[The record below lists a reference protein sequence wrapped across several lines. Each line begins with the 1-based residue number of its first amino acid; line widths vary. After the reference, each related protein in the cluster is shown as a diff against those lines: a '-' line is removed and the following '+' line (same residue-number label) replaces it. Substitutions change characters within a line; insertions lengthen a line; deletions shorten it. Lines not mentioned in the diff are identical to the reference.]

1 MARPAQSL
9 PEGATEL
16 SHCATCGQGYRQ
28 CGTPWP
34 PAGHHVAPPPSP
46 HPQGPRSEEHWHPS
60 LWPGTPD
67 LLWFDEPEHEPD
79 LEGPA

>member
-28 CGTPWP
+28 CGTPRP
-34 PAGHHVAPPPSP
+34 PTGHDVAPTPCRLPLG
-46 HPQGPRSEEHWHPS
+46 HRSEEHWHPS

>member
-34 PAGHHVAPPPSP
+34 PSVHDVAPTPCRLPLG
-46 HPQGPRSEEHWHPS
+46 HRSEEHWHPS

-67 LLWFDEPEHEPD
+67 LLWFDGPEHEPD

>member
-1 MARPAQSL
+1 MSRPPQPL

-16 SHCATCGQGYRQ
+16 SHCYTCGMAYLE

-34 PAGHHVAPPPSP
+34 PSVHDVTPTPCRLPRGH
-46 HPQGPRSEEHWHPS
+46 RSEEHWHPS

-79 LEGPA
+79 LEGPG